1 MTSESTPLR
10 CELRIVLFHQL
21 VGPRSSVNV
30 VLNSNAS
37 TNNQLF
43 HFFSPYYLI
52 IEIFPGKK
60 IGSDLESS
68 FLNPHGSGEYTHAR
82 RNRTSLNKLEK
93 RRNRWNRVR
102 ILIHCHYGLPSWRLE
117 KQSLDF
123 SCSLFVYEKR
133 GLQLGHLGYTR
144 IKLHRRFRFRFPYIK
159 ASRINQ
165 KSVFSIHTYPIHP
178 RYSNCK

>member
-1 MTSESTPLR
+1 MWTQNRPLSPT
-10 CELRIVLFHQL
+10 
-21 VGPRSSVNV
+21 GWSSVNV

-68 FLNPHGSGEYTHAR
+68 SLTALANTHIYKLHAR

-102 ILIHCHYGLPSWRLE
+102 IIMHCHYGLPSWRLE

-123 SCSLFVYEKR
+123 SYSLFVYEKR
-133 GLQLGHLGYTR
+133 GLQLGHLRYTR